1 MTEITKI
8 QLDQN
13 IAGVNYTYIFMYFIA
28 AGFKAE
34 MPESPSRNYL
44 YVL

>member
-8 QLDQN
+8 QN

-34 MPESPSRNYL
+34 MPESPSRKYL
-44 YVL
+44 YIL